1 MEGLALVAVGDLPE
15 GYPAFVQERLQKETS
30 MLCRILDR
38 VLDPSVSYDSQRA
51 QYNCRVLLPLL
62 EDMSREENCR
72 ILGVAD
78 VDLFSPIFT
87 FVLGEAR
94 LNGHCGLFS
103 LHRLHPSLY
112 GLQEDKELLRA
123 RSEREALHETG
134 HLLGLEH
141 CRDPSCVM
149 QFSASAEE
157 VDLKPAEFC
166 SRCAAVG
173 RAAF

>member
-1 MEGLALVAVGDLPE
+1 LK
-15 GYPAFVQERLQKETS
+15 ERLQKETS
-30 MLCRILDR
+30 MVCRILDR
-38 VLDPSVSYDSQRA
+38 TLDPSVAYDSARA

-62 EDMSREENCR
+62 EDISREENCR

-94 LNGHCGLFS
+94 LNGRCGLFS
-103 LHRLHPSLY
+103 LHRLHPAQY
-112 GLQEDKELLRA
+112 GLQEDEGLLA
-123 RSEREALHETG
+123 GRSEREALHETG

-141 CRDPSCVM
+141 CRDPNCVM
-149 QFSASAEE
+149 QFSASVEE

-166 SRCAAVG
+166 SRCAVFA
-173 RAAF
+173 RAAL

>member
-1 MEGLALVAVGDLPE
+1 MEGLALMAMGDLPG
-15 GYPAFVQERLQKETS
+15 GYPALVKERLQKETS
-30 MLCRILDR
+30 MVCRILDR
-38 VLDPSVSYDSQRA
+38 VLDPSVAYDSQRA
-51 QYNCRVLLPLL
+51 QYNCRALLPLL
-62 EDMSREENCR
+62 ENISMEENCR
-72 ILGVAD
+72 VLGVAD

-94 LNGHCGLFS
+94 LNGRCGLFS
-103 LHRLHPSLY
+103 LHRLHPSQY
-112 GLQEDKELLRA
+112 GLKEDHGLLRA

-141 CRDPSCVM
+141 CRDPNCVM

-166 SRCAAVG
+166 SRCAAVA

>member
-15 GYPAFVQERLQKETS
+15 GYPALVQERLQKETS

-38 VLDPSVSYDSQRA
+38 VLDPSVAYDSQRA
-51 QYNCRVLLPLL
+51 QYNSRVLLPLL
-62 EDMSREENCR
+62 EDMSKEAHCR
-72 ILGVAD
+72 ILGVTD

-94 LNGHCGLFS
+94 LNGHCGIFS

-141 CRDPSCVM
+141 CRDPNCVM

-166 SRCAAVG
+166 SRCAAVA
-173 RAAF
+173 RAVL